1 MHIYMCIHAYETW
14 KTKPTEKK
22 KATIY
27 TYGYRA
33 MVGNVNTTRLLFL
46 CSLQGRGGNKNC
58 VNAHGALGHDMT
70 VK

>member
-46 CSLQGRGGNKNC
+46 CSLQGRGEIK
-58 VNAHGALGHDMT
+58 T
-70 VK
+70 VLMHMGPLVMI